1 MTQVLRQAARSL
13 AKSRG
18 LSTLTVALVALC
30 IGGSAA
36 VFSAAKAVLFD
47 PLPIPAT
54 DRDRL
59 VNLSWI
65 YKLDGVTNDLAY
77 AELEDWKKRATL
89 IENIT
94 PVLEFGTRTL
104 TGGDVPER
112 IIVSF
117 VGSSYF
123 GILGVKPSVGRL
135 FTAEDDVPVEAPVA
149 ILSDALWQRRFGG
162 DPALVGKSIE
172 LNGQPYT
179 VVGVTPASFLGLS
192 ETEGRVEAWLPAG
205 MAQQAFPMTQGIY
218 QNRLTRVWAGLARI
232 KPGVTREA
240 AQAEA
245 LALAAQFE
253 KEYPETNRD
262 YTARLIPLRE
272 FMFRETFEGTKI
284 LFAGALLVVLI
295 GCINVANLLL
305 VRKAERSSELA
316 LHLALGSGRRPLVAR
331 AMSEGLVLAIVGG
344 FIGILL
350 APLGILLLSKLLHLP
365 SHVHLRLD
373 GGVLLFALLL
383 TIATGLLS
391 ALPSSFSVLSLEAK
405 GTLGKE
411 GLGSNRVHFARS
423 RGGLLV
429 LQTSVVVILLI
440 VSGLLLRSFERFRSA
455 DLGFKP
461 EGILTMRLVFDTPA
475 YSNRANISVALKKIV
490 DNVRAVPGV
499 ESAIAWGAGP
509 PAIETQY
516 SFVRAEGAAEDRQQL
531 RVFLY
536 SVSPGALDLMGIPLL
551 SGREF
556 TAADDAASPWA
567 AVISESVAA
576 SLWPGQDPI
585 GKRLH
590 THRESEP
597 WITVVGTVRDMRL
610 QGRFSDEAH
619 NVLLSAHQWSFRP
632 TSLLVK
638 SRVESEALVRQI
650 REAVARVDRQVPVYQ
665 VTPLSTLLAREE
677 VSYQRN
683 AVVVG
688 LYAALALA
696 FSILGLYGMLA
707 FFVSQRRKE
716 IAVRMALGAAAPGLV
731 RMVMRRGLILALSGL
746 ALGVVAALFAVRLM
760 SGVIYGVDARDL
772 PTFIAVA
779 LVFGLVSIAA
789 TYLPARAAARVEPT
803 RALRAD

>member
-1 MTQVLRQAARSL
+1 MKQVLRQAARSV
-13 AKSRG
+13 AKGRG
-18 LSTLTVALVALC
+18 LSILTIALIALC
-30 IGGSAA
+30 IGGGTA

-47 PLPIPAT
+47 PLPIPAS

-77 AELEDWKKRATL
+77 VELDEWKKRATL

-94 PVLEFGTRTL
+94 PLLEFGTRTL

-112 IIVSF
+112 LVVSF
-117 VGSSYF
+117 VAPSYF
-123 GILGVKPSVGRL
+123 GILGVTPAHGRL
-135 FTAEDDVPVEAPVA
+135 FTAEEDVPVEAPVV

-162 DPALVGKSIE
+162 DPAIVGQSIE

-179 VVGVTPASFLGLS
+179 VVGVTPPSFRGLS
-192 ETEGRVEAWLPAG
+192 ETEGQVEAWLPAG
-205 MAQQAFPMTQGIY
+205 MAQQAFPMTQNMY
-218 QNRLTRVWAGLARI
+218 QNRLTRLWAGLARI

-245 LALAAQFE
+245 EALAAQFE
-253 KEYPETNRD
+253 KENPETNRD

-284 LFAGALLVVLI
+284 LFAGALLVALI

-305 VRKAERSSELA
+305 VREAQRSPELA
-316 LHLALGSGRRPLVAR
+316 LHLALGSGRRPLFWR
-331 AMSEGLVLAIVGG
+331 AMSEGLVLAAVGG
-344 FIGILL
+344 LLGVLL
-350 APLGILLLSKLLHLP
+350 APLGIALLSQLLSLP

-373 GGVLLFALLL
+373 GGVLLFALTL
-383 TIATGLLS
+383 TVVTGLLS
-391 ALPSSFSVLSLEAK
+391 ALPSSLSVLSLEAK
-405 GTLGKE
+405 GSLGKE
-411 GLGSNRVHFARS
+411 GIGSNRVHFARS

-440 VSGLLLRSFERFRSA
+440 FSGLLLRSFQRFRDA
-455 DLGFKP
+455 DLGFNP
-461 EGILTMRLVFDTPA
+461 HGILSMRLVFDTPSYA
-475 YSNRANISVALKKIV
+475 NRASISVALKNIV

-516 SFVRAEGAAEDRQQL
+516 SFVRAEGAPDDRQQL
-531 RVFLY
+531 RIFLY
-536 SVSPGALDLMGIPLL
+536 SVSPGALELMGIPLQR
-551 SGREF
+551 GREF
-556 TAADDAASPWA
+556 NEADNATSPWV
-567 AVISESVAA
+567 AVVSESVAA
-576 SLWPGQDPI
+576 SLWPGQDPL

-597 WITVVGTVRDMRL
+597 WITVVGIVRDMRL
-610 QGRFSDEAH
+610 QGRFSEEAQ

-632 TSLLVK
+632 ASLLVK
-638 SRVESEALVRQI
+638 SQVESEALVRQV
-650 REAVARVDRQVPVYQ
+650 REAVAKVDRQVPIYH
-665 VTPLSTLLAREE
+665 PATLDSLLEREE
-677 VSYQRN
+677 ASYERN

-707 FFVSQRRKE
+707 FFVAQRRQE
-716 IAVRMALGAAAPGLV
+716 IAVRMALGAAPPRLV
-731 RMVMRRGLILALSGL
+731 RMVMKRGLLLALLGL
-746 ALGVVAALFAVRLM
+746 VVGVGAALFAVKLM
-760 SGVIYGVDARDL
+760 SGVIYGVSARDL
-772 PTFIAVA
+772 PTFVVVA
-779 LVFGLVSIAA
+779 LLFGLVSIAA
-789 TYLPARAAARVEPT
+789 TYLPARAATRVEPT
-803 RALRAD
+803 QALRTN